1 MISYLKGILQ
11 YKSLSYILVEVGG
24 IGCKI
29 NLPLSNYEA
38 LPPEGEE
45 VKIHTYLYL
54 REDKIALYGFLSEEE
69 RDFFLLLISLPNIG
83 PKSALR
89 ILSKISP
96 FEFKKAIKRGDLT
109 TLTGIPGIG
118 KKTAQ
123 RLMLELEEKIGVEK
137 EMEIPPDKKEMV
149 KDALSALISLGYT
162 HKEAREAVE
171 EALKSSVKET
181 NLAKLIKESLRHI

>member
-1 MISYLKGILQ
+1 MISYLKGTLQ
-11 YKSLSYILVEVGG
+11 YKSPSYVLVEVGG

-29 NLPLSNYEA
+29 NLSLSSYEA

-45 VKIHTYLYL
+45 IKIYTYLHL

-89 ILSKISP
+89 ILSKISS
-96 FEFKKAIKRGDLT
+96 FEFKKAIKKGDLT
-109 TLTGIPGIG
+109 TLTDIRGIG
-118 KKTAQ
+118 RKTAQ
-123 RLMLELEEKIGVEK
+123 RLMLELKEKIGAEK
-137 EMEIPPDKKEMV
+137 EIEIEPEKRGMV

-162 HKEAREAVE
+162 RKEAGKAVE
-171 EALKSSVKET
+171 EALRFSRDET
-181 NLAKLIKESLRHI
+181 NLAELIKESLKHI